1 MMDKTIEGVEKLA
14 DEELKM
20 ANEQHPLF
28 ASNHEGAAVI
38 LEEVEEAA
46 LELEVLKSAYKL
58 LWGDVK
64 SDNAIGVRRSAEK
77 VRWRAIKCAA
87 ECIQVAAMCQ
97 KMRMSEEKRNA

>member
-38 LEEVEEAA
+38 LEEAEEAA
-46 LELEVLKSAYKL
+46 LEMEVLRSAYKL

-64 SDNAIGVRRSAEK
+64 SDNAIGVKRSAEK

-97 KMRMSEEKRNA
+97 KMRMSEEKNHA

>member
-1 MMDKTIEGVEKLA
+1 MMDKTIEGVKKLVDA
-14 DEELKM
+14 ELKM

-46 LELEVLKSAYKL
+46 LELEVIKIGYKL
-58 LWGDVK
+58 LWGEVK
-64 SDNAIGVRRSAEK
+64 SDNPIGVKRYVDKMRK
-77 VRWRAIKCAA
+77 RAIRCAA